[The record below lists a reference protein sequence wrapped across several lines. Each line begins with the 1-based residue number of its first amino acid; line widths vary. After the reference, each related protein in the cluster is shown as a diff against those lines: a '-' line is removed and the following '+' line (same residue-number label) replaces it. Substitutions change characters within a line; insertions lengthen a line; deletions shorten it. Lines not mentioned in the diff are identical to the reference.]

1 MEQATVSA
9 LDLTK
14 PSYLCRRW
22 LQTLS
27 AFHQQTLVSI
37 AVETIINQTP
47 GWPLPILG

>member
-1 MEQATVSA
+1 MEQAAVSA
-9 LDLTK
+9 LDMTK

-27 AFHQQTLVSI
+27 AFHQETLVSV
-37 AVETIINQTP
+37 AVETINQTP